1 MFHAFTRVPG
11 ESYRRRLR
19 SLSLFLCCIFVLL
32 INSLVCW
39 KSTKR
44 QHLWHTV
51 VEKTRTKRQHLWHT
65 AVEKTRTKRQHLWHT
80 VVEKTRTK
88 RQHLC
93 HTVVEK
99 TRTKR
104 QHLWHITVMN
114 ILRRTIMTYNCRK
127 RTHETSI
134 VENCGYA
141 TWENTLKKWTETIQ
155 YELNTSIFYLHL
167 FAQKHLK
174 QSWLLALWNKIQTHK
189 MFSLLFPGV
198 SGTGCLFLIHS

>member
-39 KSTKR
+39 KS
-44 QHLWHTV
+44 
-51 VEKTRTKRQHLWHT
+51 
-65 AVEKTRTKRQHLWHT
+65 TKRQHLWHT

-174 QSWLLALWNKIQTHK
+174 QSWLLALWNKIQTHTK
-189 MFSLLFPGV
+189 CFPFYSLVCLEPDVFS
-198 SGTGCLFLIHS
+198 